1 MSVENMTLENY
12 QSIIAENNMV
22 IIDFWAEWCGPCK
35 MFSPIFD
42 KLAAENPE
50 VKFCKVNT
58 EEQQELS
65 GMFGIRSIPT
75 LAFFREE
82 VLLHQQSGALP
93 PEQMNAAIKEIQGL
107 NMDEIRAEIAKQEA
121 ENKA

>member
-42 KLAAENPE
+42 KLASENPE

-75 LAFFREE
+75 L
-82 VLLHQQSGALP
+82 GALP